1 MPQHLT
7 MYCCE
12 PYVEALAKLAG
23 MRDRLLNRFG
33 VSVAP
38 GGCMP
43 KMLCSSLLLASIRQ
57 HSDQR
62 RLPASPV
69 VPQAAVCVVPQAALG
84 WCTSWYGGGWK
95 WLVPAS
101 WPCLLQSPG
110 MSLKY
115 RTGALP
121 ALARRPCISICLADL
136 VLSISSVAVFHVQHE
151 EREIGCL
158 MPVSASCCSVKT
170 LAESRVKAVA
180 TLKDHYAFAASS

>member
-7 MYCCE
+7 VYCCE

-43 KMLCSSLLLASIRQ
+43 KMLCSSPLSASIRQ
-57 HSDQR
+57 HSGQR

-69 VPQAAVCVVPQAALG
+69 VPQAVVCV
-84 WCTSWYGGGWK
+84 
-95 WLVPAS
+95 
-101 WPCLLQSPG
+101 LLQSPG
-110 MSLKY
+110 MSPKY

-121 ALARRPCISICLADL
+121 ALAPRPCISICLADL
-136 VLSISSVAVFHVQHE
+136 V
-151 EREIGCL
+151 
-158 MPVSASCCSVKT
+158 
-170 LAESRVKAVA
+170 
-180 TLKDHYAFAASS
+180 